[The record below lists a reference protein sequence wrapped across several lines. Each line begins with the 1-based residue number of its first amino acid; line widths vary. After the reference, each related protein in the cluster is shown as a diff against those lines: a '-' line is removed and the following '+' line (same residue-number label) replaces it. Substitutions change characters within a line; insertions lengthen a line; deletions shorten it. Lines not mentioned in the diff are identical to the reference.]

1 MIDFLEQFFMYFAS
15 SGKVFAYI
23 PKIYSFRLWFLK
35 LNTTVNL
42 KSYQHI
48 SQKRTET
55 LLFSLDGVSAF
66 LIIFLNDNGS
76 YYLCLLRFLFFGLW
90 DEINVIWGVL
100 RRDFRKMT
108 EI

>member
-1 MIDFLEQFFMYFAS
+1 MYSAS

-55 LLFSLDGVSAF
+55 LLFSLDGVSVF
-66 LIIFLNDNGS
+66 SNIFLNDNNLC
-76 YYLCLLRFLFFGLW
+76 YFYLLKLLFFGLGTGGR
-90 DEINVIWGVL
+90 DE
-100 RRDFRKMT
+100 RK
-108 EI
+108 